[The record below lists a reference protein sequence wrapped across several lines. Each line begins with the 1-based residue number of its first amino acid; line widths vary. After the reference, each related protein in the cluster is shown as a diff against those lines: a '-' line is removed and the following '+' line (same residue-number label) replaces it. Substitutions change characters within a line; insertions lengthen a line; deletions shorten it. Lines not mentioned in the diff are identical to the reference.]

1 MASFESLSVILPA
14 REVSMLRRNHRNKR
28 VDRRSKGHKPE
39 VLQQIQ
45 GAAPLV
51 FSDEES
57 GGEHY
62 PEDGFQVICTDI
74 SDDRFETLMVDEPQ
88 RLLQTHR
95 PEWSKIR
102 WIHIQGELPDPI
114 LEALAVKYHLHPLA
128 VEDIQAG
135 DRRPKVEDY
144 AARDGAPGRLFIISR
159 ELVMRD
165 AGLRSSQINL
175 FLGRNTLLTFQD
187 RFTNA
192 LDPVYKRLEFDATRS
207 RLTDASL
214 LCHSIMDA
222 VINSYFPVLEHY
234 SFWIDEIEEGLLD
247 EPSPEMIAKAHGVK
261 RGLLMLR
268 RTIWPMREVV
278 SQLQRQGH
286 ECLSVES
293 QTYFRDIYDHCVQ
306 ILDLNETYHEIA
318 VSLTETYMSVISN
331 RMNEIVKVLTMIS
344 TIFIPLSF
352 IAGVYGMNMPI
363 PENDSAI
370 AYPIFWL
377 VCLSIA
383 GGMLVFFRRKGWI

>member
-1 MASFESLSVILPA
+1 
-14 REVSMLRRNHRNKR
+14 MLRRTQRS
-28 VDRRSKGHKPE
+28 RRAARKAKQHHAREAMK
-39 VLQQIQ
+39 LQ

-51 FSDEES
+51 LSDEDS
-57 GGEHY
+57 VGEHY
-62 PEDGFQVICTDI
+62 PEDGFQVLCTDI
-74 SDDRFETLMVDEPQ
+74 AEDRFETLMVDDPQ
-88 RLLQTHR
+88 QLIQTHR
-95 PEWSKIR
+95 PDWSQIR
-102 WIHIQGELPDPI
+102 WIHVQGELPDAI
-114 LEALAVKYHLHPLA
+114 LLGLADKYHLHPLA
-128 VEDIQAG
+128 VEDIQVG

-144 AARDGAPGRLFIISR
+144 AARGGAPGRLFIVAR

-175 FLGRNTLLTFQD
+175 FLGRNTILTFQD

-192 LDPVYKRLEFDATRS
+192 LDPVYKRLEFDTTRS

-214 LCHSIMDA
+214 LCHAIMDA
-222 VINSYFPVLEHY
+222 VVNSYFPVLEHY

-286 ECLSVES
+286 ECLSVDS
-293 QTYFRDIYDHCVQ
+293 QTYFRDVYDHCVQ

-363 PENDSAI
+363 PENDSAL
-370 AYPIFWL
+370 AYPIFWM